1 MSNSDP
7 DLHRLEEALRRAQ
20 KRLAWMN
27 RSVLDAAALKA
38 GEDLCDKAREDLAT
52 HKSNLRGAGIR
63 RLDRPSMNAAT

>member
-38 GEDLCDKAREDLAT
+38 GEDLCDKALEDLAK
-52 HKSNLRGAGIR
+52 HREQE
-63 RLDRPSMNAAT
+63 AASRI

>member
-7 DLHRLEEALRRAQ
+7 ELHRLEDVLRRAQ

-38 GEDLCDKAREDLAT
+38 GQDLCDKAREDLAA
-52 HKSNLRGAGIR
+52 HNKRS
-63 RLDRPSMNAAT
+63 RLTLL